1 MRLGL
6 VFKIDGDK
14 KIFFLKKSNFK
25 SSFYVYKFLFADEK
39 KAFKKKKKKKKVNF
53 LNNFC
58 KNIFL
63 KILTGGVP

>member
-39 KAFKKKKKKKKVNF
+39 KAFQKKKKKKKK
-53 LNNFC
+53 
-58 KNIFL
+58 KSIFL
-63 KILTGGVP
+63 ITFVKTFF